1 MRQNCPAATNES
13 HTMSFFSSRH
23 LYPAHLST
31 IKARVD
37 EALLKAGFD
46 HLLVASGIEKMR
58 FLDDMPYPFK
68 VNPQFKQ
75 WLPLTRHPHCW
86 ISYTPG
92 RKPVL
97 AYYQPDDYWH
107 VPPSAPEGE
116 WVEHFDIR
124 VLAEPEQAA
133 QHLPTTGRMAIVG
146 EADAALPG
154 FEPNNPKVL
163 LDFLNFQRAFKTPYE
178 LALQRLAQRKGAR
191 GHLAAKNAFLA
202 RGSEAQINAA
212 FLAAAGHTDSD
223 VPYNNIVA
231 LNENGATLH
240 YQYKSFELPGE
251 HRALLIDAGAE
262 VDGYASDITRTWG
275 NGDPDFADLVSAVDH
290 EQRDLASKVRAGTD
304 YRQLHLE
311 AHLRLG
317 SVLKSL
323 EIVDMDPGSML
334 ETGVSSTFFPH
345 GLGHPIG
352 LQVHDVAGFSDVDG
366 NLIPRPPG
374 HAFLRMTRTLAPGM
388 VVTIEPG
395 IYFIPTL
402 LAKLKAGPQAKSVDW
417 KKVEHLAKFGG
428 VRIEDEVHCTEGAP
442 ENLTR
447 DAFAELS

>member
-1 MRQNCPAATNES
+1 
-13 HTMSFFSSRH
+13 MSFLSPHH
-23 LYPAHLST
+23 LYPEHLST
-31 IKARVD
+31 IKTRVD
-37 EALLKAGFD
+37 DALQNAGFD
-46 HLLVASGIEKMR
+46 HLLIASGIEKMR

-86 ISYTPG
+86 LSYTPG
-92 RKPVL
+92 NKPVL

-107 VPPSAPEGE
+107 VPPSAPAGE

-124 VLAEPEQAA
+124 VLSEPEQAA
-133 QHLPTTGRMAIVG
+133 QHLPSTGRLAILG
-146 EADAALPG
+146 EADAALPD
-154 FEPNNPKVL
+154 FVPNNPKAL
-163 LDFLNFQRAFKTPYE
+163 LDFLHFHRAFKTRYE
-178 LALQRLAQRKGAR
+178 LALMRRAQSKGVR
-191 GHLAAKNAFLA
+191 GHLAARQAFLE

-240 YQYKSFELPGE
+240 YQYKNFEAPSE

-275 NGDPDFADLVSAVDH
+275 NGDAAFADLISAVDN
-290 EQRDLASKVRAGTD
+290 EQQELAGKVRAGTD
-304 YRQLHLE
+304 YRDLHLE
-311 AHLRLG
+311 CHLRLG

-334 ETGVSSTFFPH
+334 ETGVTSTFFPH

-352 LQVHDVAGFSDVDG
+352 LQVHDVAGFSDIDG
-366 NLIPRPPG
+366 NVIPRPAG
-374 HAFLRMTRTLAPGM
+374 HPHLRMTRTLAPGM

-402 LAKLKAGPQAKSVDW
+402 LAKLKAGPQAKLVDW

-428 VRIEDEVHCTEGAP
+428 VRIEDEVHCTDAAP

>member
-1 MRQNCPAATNES
+1 MA
-13 HTMSFFSSRH
+13 FFSSPH

-31 IKARVD
+31 IKTRVD
-37 EALLKAGFD
+37 AALQKGGFD

-75 WLPLTRHPHCW
+75 WLPLTRNPNCW
-86 ISYTPG
+86 IAYTPG

-107 VPPSAPEGE
+107 VPPSAPAGD

-124 VLAEPEQAA
+124 VLGEPAQAA
-133 QHLPTTGRMAIVG
+133 QHLPRDGRVAILG

-154 FEPNNPKVL
+154 FEPNNPKAVL
-163 LDFLNFQRAFKTPYE
+163 DYLHFHRAFKTPYE
-178 LALQRLAQRKGAR
+178 LELQRQAQRKAVR
-191 GHLAAKNAFLA
+191 GHLAARQAFRD
-202 RGSEAQINAA
+202 RGSEAQINAV

-240 YQYKSFELPGE
+240 YQYKSFDSPPE
-251 HRALLIDAGAE
+251 HRSLLIDAGAE

-275 NGDPDFADLVSAVDH
+275 NDDSAFADLVSAVDH
-290 EQRDLASKVRAGTD
+290 EQQDLARKVLAGTD
-304 YRQLHLE
+304 YRDLHLE
-311 AHLRLG
+311 CHLRLG
-317 SVLKSL
+317 SVLRAL
-323 EIVDMDPGSML
+323 DLVDMDPGSML
-334 ETGVSSTFFPH
+334 ETGVTSVFFPH
-345 GLGHPIG
+345 GLGHSIG
-352 LQVHDVAGFSDVDG
+352 LQVHDVAGFSDIDG
-366 NLIPRPPG
+366 KLIPRPPG
-374 HAFLRMTRTLAPGM
+374 HPFLRMTRTLAPGM

-395 IYFIPTL
+395 IYFIPSL
-402 LAKLKAGPQAKSVDW
+402 LAGLRAGPQARLVDW
-417 KKVEHLAKFGG
+417 KQVEHLAGFGG
-428 VRIEDEVHCTEGAP
+428 VRIEDEVHCTDAAP

-447 DAFAELS
+447 DAFAALS